1 MAPLARAQRTRERAP
16 VGALVKLGLIGGAPT
31 IAGAWL
37 GGLSYAPLWS
47 VVFLAL
53 GIGAIAQVSVLLLR
67 QMAGERS
74 VLGFVTSA
82 PALGGLACGVVLMYV
97 TGMLI
102 G

>member
-1 MAPLARAQRTRERAP
+1 VAPLARAQRTRERAP